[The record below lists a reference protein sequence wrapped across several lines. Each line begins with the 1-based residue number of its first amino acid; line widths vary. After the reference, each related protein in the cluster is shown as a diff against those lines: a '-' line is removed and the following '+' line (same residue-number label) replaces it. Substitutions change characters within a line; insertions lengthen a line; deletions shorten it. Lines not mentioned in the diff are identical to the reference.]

1 MLRKVRKDIYTNSN
15 DDGQVPVVIND
26 RVREGVILH
35 LSKCDFMSGKS
46 KERRV

>member
-1 MLRKVRKDIYTNSN
+1 MLRKVWKDIYTNCN
-15 DDGQVPVVIND
+15 VDGQVPVAND